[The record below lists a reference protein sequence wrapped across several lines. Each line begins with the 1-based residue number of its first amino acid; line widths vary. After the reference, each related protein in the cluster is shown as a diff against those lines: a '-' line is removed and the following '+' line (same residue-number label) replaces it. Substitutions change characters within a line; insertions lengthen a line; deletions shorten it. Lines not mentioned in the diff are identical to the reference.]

1 MICLLRKERF
11 TVETFNKFRSRK
23 YGPYKILK
31 KINDNTYIVDL
42 PGDMSI
48 SKNFSVADIHEFH
61 DDILLYQDIN
71 SRLSFS
77 QEEGT
82 DVE

>member
-77 QEEGT
+77 QVECT